1 MKQQITPGETY
12 SVRYPF
18 VKTTFELPPDD
29 PEATTTATVEGWRP
43 GAEFGHDGY
52 DTISVADGHGEML
65 LSVVSTHKPGKF
77 PERIFY
83 TRQWKD
89 PGGKVFG
96 KGALRVT
103 TIGTFRRLLRGYRH
117 KYEEPN
123 A

>member
-1 MKQQITPGETY
+1 MY
-12 SVRYPF
+12 SQSEIWKHF
-18 VKTTFELPPDD
+18 DSLPD
-29 PEATTTATVEGWRP
+29 
-43 GAEFGHDGY
+43 
-52 DTISVADGHGEML
+52 GEML

-89 PGGKVFG
+89 PEGKVFG